1 MENARAALYR
11 RIDGIRSAWNA
22 GSRHF
27 DAFCIARSLA
37 GVKLR
42 EARFSTPAFRG
53 LLVTSPDKAR
63 AIIVLNS
70 LRSEEEQMFDLT
82 HELVHYALHPPTT
95 DSGLY
100 DPGFEWEAD
109 EGAAELLLPYRDFL
123 SFYKNIRS
131 LYIAD
136 EDRAVRALAKE
147 FSVTPGMVKT
157 RLLSLSPEIAQLEAG
172 TPIENIHPLPRRAAA
187 PCKKPSIDVLCEG

>member
-109 EGAAELLLPYRDFL
+109 EGAAELLMPRQVILEDMYICRESVRGRATLRAYARARAAHFGVTESRMRARMESLASD
-123 SFYKNIRS
+123 IR
-131 LYIAD
+131 L
-136 EDRAVRALAKE
+136 ALAG
-147 FSVTPGMVKT
+147 VP
-157 RLLSLSPEIAQLEAG
+157 PEEIPTGDPAVSQNTAA
-172 TPIENIHPLPRRAAA
+172 RRF
-187 PCKKPSIDVLCEG
+187 P

>member
-11 RIDGIRSAWNA
+11 RIDGIRAAWNA

-53 LLVTSPDKAR
+53 LLVTSPDKSR

-109 EGAAELLLPYRDFL
+109 EGASELLMPREVILEDMYICRESVRSRATLRAYARARAAHFGVTESRMRARMESLASD
-123 SFYKNIRS
+123 IRP
-131 LYIAD
+131 
-136 EDRAVRALAKE
+136 ALAGVPPE
-147 FSVTPGMVKT
+147 EIP
-157 RLLSLSPEIAQLEAG
+157 LASPAVSQNTAA
-172 TPIENIHPLPRRAAA
+172 RRF
-187 PCKKPSIDVLCEG
+187 PSR